1 MFPHG
6 CPSYQKALVK
16 LFRVDQGPKG
26 GEVLKLIDS
35 RFFTNRDGFGFI
47 KKNLK
52 AGKYQIHFKKYSSSF
67 DVFDFTARIYAPRN
81 LKIIDDDDENLKK
94 IELSKEVIAKI
105 PSIHDHIKEE
115 NKKEDEEVAKKAKLI
130 KAKQEAED
138 KVDVKKQPP
147 PPQPKDPKPQDLP
160 IRKPDA
166 PQPP

>member
-16 LFRVDQGPKG
+16 LFRVEQLPRGG

-47 KKNLK
+47 NKNLK
-52 AGKYQIHFKKYSSSF
+52 AGNYQIHFKKFSSSF
-67 DVFDFTARIYAPRN
+67 DVFDFTARIYAPKS

-94 IELSKEVIAKI
+94 IQLSKEVIAKI

-115 NKKEDEEVAKKAKLI
+115 NKKEDAEMAKKDKLI
-130 KAKQEAED
+130 KAKKAED
-138 KVDVKKQPP
+138 DKVVDTKKQPP
-147 PPQPKDPKPQDLP
+147 TP
-160 IRKPDA
+160 
-166 PQPP
+166 